1 MKSKHARVHKHTCP
15 RRYCGTYMLC
25 IREYVADP
33 VGGALSKGESVN
45 AFTRAKVKIWGSAGR
60 GTSERYVLHVLR
72 LPSVPGVRRAGK
84 SRPAPV
90 SRLRPG
96 SRYHLGH
103 SVQLGPA
110 KPGKRAAR
118 CWCTPPPPRW
128 FIHPAHSLS
137 LSLSVSHA
145 YLSRRM
151 CVAHEPKETPLHVG
165 VCVRDTCVARL
176 AGSPAGLLFIHAA
189 VRALR
194 VISQATTLRKMYAG
208 TPPLL
213 SSVTR

>member
-118 CWCTPPPPRW
+118 CWCTPPPRW
-128 FIHPAHSLS
+128 SIHPALS
-137 LSLSVSHA
+137 LSLSVCLARIPFSTHVRGPRTEGNA
-145 YLSRRM
+145 TTRR
-151 CVAHEPKETPLHVG
+151 CVCTRY
-165 VCVRDTCVARL
+165 VCRAARRL
-176 AGSPAGLLFIHAA
+176 AG
-189 VRALR
+189 RASL
-194 VISQATTLRKMYAG
+194 Y
-208 TPPLL
+208 
-213 SSVTR
+213 TRGGARAPRYITGDDVA